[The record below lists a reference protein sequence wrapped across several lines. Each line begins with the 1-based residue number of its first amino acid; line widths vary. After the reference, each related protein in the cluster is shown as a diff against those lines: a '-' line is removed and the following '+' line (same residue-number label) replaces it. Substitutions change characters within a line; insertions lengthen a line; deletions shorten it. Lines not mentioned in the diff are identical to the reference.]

1 MLHLVTQAS
10 KYLMILLFMV
20 YTFECFHVFRFENR
34 PKRQMAIYSRQRGI
48 MYFIHFDAFL
58 VIYLNTQNVQVIGF
72 YLMQLILFIG
82 IQLVYHLFYKK
93 ASELLLNNMLM
104 LLAISLV
111 ILTRISFDKALK
123 QFLIMIVSTV
133 LSLLIPIILQKMTS
147 FRRFTWA
154 YALVGIAALSV
165 VLVAGAVSYGAKL
178 SISIAGISI
187 QPSEFVKIL
196 YVFFIASMLYQA
208 TDMKQLLITSVIA
221 AVHVLILVASKDLG
235 SALLYFVTYLVMI
248 YVATRRLAYFAGG
261 LAACSLAAVA
271 GYKLFSHVRVRVLA
285 WKDPLSMIDKE
296 GYQISQSL
304 FAIGT
309 GGWFGMGLCQGL
321 PNKIPVV
328 AQDFIFSAISE
339 ELGGIFA
346 LCLIM
351 VCASC
356 FFMFLNIAMQM
367 KDQFYKLVALGLG
380 TVYAFQVFLTIG
392 GVTKFIP
399 STGVTLP
406 LVSYGGSSLL
416 STMILFGII
425 QGLYIMKSQQAIQPV
440 TKNAE
445 QKAKA
450 KKPAKK
456 KGEEKIN
463 GSKKTKAAA
472 KVKVKDLSK

>member
-123 QFLIMIVSTV
+123 QFLIMIASTV

-147 FRRFTWA
+147 FRRFKWA

-208 TDMKQLLITSVIA
+208 TDMKQLLITSAIA

-248 YVATRRLAYFAGG
+248 YVATRRLTYFVGG

-351 VCASC
+351 VCVSC

-425 QGLYIMKSQQAIQPV
+425 QGLYIMKSQQGMQP
-440 TKNAE
+440 TAKDTE
-445 QKAKA
+445 QKTKA
-450 KKPAKK
+450 KKTTRK
-456 KGEEKIN
+456 KGEVMIN
-463 GSKKTKAAA
+463 GSKKNKAA

>member
-1 MLHLVTQAS
+1 
-10 KYLMILLFMV
+10 
-20 YTFECFHVFRFENR
+20 
-34 PKRQMAIYSRQRGI
+34 
-48 MYFIHFDAFL
+48 
-58 VIYLNTQNVQVIGF
+58 
-72 YLMQLILFIG
+72 
-82 IQLVYHLFYKK
+82 
-93 ASELLLNNMLM
+93 
-104 LLAISLV
+104 
-111 ILTRISFDKALK
+111 
-123 QFLIMIVSTV
+123 
-133 LSLLIPIILQKMTS
+133 
-147 FRRFTWA
+147 
-154 YALVGIAALSV
+154 
-165 VLVAGAVSYGAKL
+165 
-178 SISIAGISI
+178 
-187 QPSEFVKIL
+187 
-196 YVFFIASMLYQA
+196 
-208 TDMKQLLITSVIA
+208 
-221 AVHVLILVASKDLG
+221 
-235 SALLYFVTYLVMI
+235 
-248 YVATRRLAYFAGG
+248 
-261 LAACSLAAVA
+261 
-271 GYKLFSHVRVRVLA
+271 
-285 WKDPLSMIDKE
+285 
-296 GYQISQSL
+296 
-304 FAIGT
+304 
-309 GGWFGMGLCQGL
+309 MGLCQGL

-351 VCASC
+351 VCVSC

-463 GSKKTKAAA
+463 GSKKAKAA

>member
-82 IQLVYHLFYKK
+82 IRLVYHLFYKK

-123 QFLIMIVSTV
+123 QFLIMIASTV

-208 TDMKQLLITSVIA
+208 TDMKQLLITSAIA

-248 YVATRRLAYFAGG
+248 YVATRRLTYFVGG

-351 VCASC
+351 VCVSC

-425 QGLYIMKSQQAIQPV
+425 QGLYIMKSQQGMQPAA
-440 TKNAE
+440 KDME
-445 QKAKA
+445 QKTKA
-450 KKPAKK
+450 KKTTRK

-463 GSKKTKAAA
+463 GSKKTKAA

>member
-58 VIYLNTQNVQVIGF
+58 VIYLNTQNIQVIGF

-82 IQLVYHLFYKK
+82 IHLVYHLFYKK

-123 QFLIMIVSTV
+123 QFLIMIASTV

-208 TDMKQLLITSVIA
+208 TDMKQLLITSAIA

-248 YVATRRLAYFAGG
+248 YVATRRLTYFVGG
-261 LAACSLAAVA
+261 LAACSFAAVA

-339 ELGGIFA
+339 EMGGIFA

-351 VCASC
+351 VCVSC

-425 QGLYIMKSQQAIQPV
+425 QGLYIMKSQQAMQPV
-440 TKNAE
+440 TKDTE
-445 QKAKA
+445 RKTKA
-450 KKPAKK
+450 KKPARK

-463 GSKKTKAAA
+463 GSKKTKAAT

>member
-111 ILTRISFDKALK
+111 ILTRISFDKAFK
-123 QFLIMIVSTV
+123 QFLIMIASTV

-165 VLVAGAVSYGAKL
+165 VLAAGAVSYGAKL

-208 TDMKQLLITSVIA
+208 TDMKQLLITSAIA

-248 YVATRRLAYFAGG
+248 YVATRRLTYFVGG
-261 LAACSLAAVA
+261 LATCSLAAAA

-339 ELGGIFA
+339 EMGGIFA

-351 VCASC
+351 VCVSC

-425 QGLYIMKSQQAIQPV
+425 QGLYIMKSQQASQPV
-440 TKNAE
+440 TKNTE
-445 QKAKA
+445 RKTKAG
-450 KKPAKK
+450 KPARK